1 MKKFFVLWIS
11 QAVSLFGSTIVQ
23 FAIAWYLTVQT
34 GSATVLATAMLV
46 TFLPPIFLGPLI
58 GPLVDRWNRKLIMIS
73 ADSFVALI
81 TVGLVILFLT
91 HTIQVWH
98 LYLALIFRA
107 VGQAFHFPALQAAI
121 PMIVPEKNLARTSG
135 LTQMLQG
142 IITIA
147 GPPVGAFMLG
157 ILSMQWVLA
166 VDVITAIVAVSCMLF
181 IFIPQPA
188 KSVSTAKTSLRADM
202 IQGFRYVW
210 HWKGLRLLFGLA
222 AIIQFF
228 LIPAFILTPV
238 LVRIHLGGDVLRL
251 GYLNSAFGVGIIS
264 GGVVVGAWGGFKR
277 RVVTGLT
284 GMVIAGIAAIG
295 IGFTTISLFFLGAIS
310 SFLVGMGLS
319 FGNGPITAVFQS
331 LVAKDMQGR
340 VFSLF
345 NSLTAIITPFGLA
358 IAGPVADAVGI
369 RTLYFIS
376 GGAIFTLSS
385 IAFFIP
391 PIVNLEKRPAV
402 AQPGSPVPQNE
413 EQCLN

>member
-81 TVGLVILFLT
+81 TVGLVVLFLT

-98 LYLALIFRA
+98 LYLALFFRA
-107 VGQAFHFPALQAAI
+107 VGQAFHFPALQSAI

-166 VDVITAIVAVSCMLF
+166 VDVITAIIAVSCMLL

-188 KSVSTAKTSLRADM
+188 KSVSAAKSSLRADM

-210 HWKGLRLLFGLA
+210 HWRGLRFLFGLA

-228 LIPAFILTPV
+228 LIPAFILIPV

-264 GGVVVGAWGGFKR
+264 GGLVVGAWGGFKR

-284 GMVIAGIAAIG
+284 GMVIAGIAAVG
-295 IGFTTISLFFLGAIS
+295 IGFTTISLFFLGVIS

-385 IAFFIP
+385 VSFFIP
-391 PIVNLEKRPAV
+391 SLVNLEKRPAT
-402 AQPGSPVPQNE
+402 AQPGSPASQSE